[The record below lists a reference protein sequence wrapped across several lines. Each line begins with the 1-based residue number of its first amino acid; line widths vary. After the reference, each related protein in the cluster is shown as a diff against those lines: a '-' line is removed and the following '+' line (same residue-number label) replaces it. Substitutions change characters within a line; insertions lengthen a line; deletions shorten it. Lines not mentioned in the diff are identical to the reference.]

1 MENIAAYHLTGLA
14 MGAAGGL
21 LLLQLLVADIAG
33 MRVPHIPGAPIE
45 PDHNNFLF
53 RATRAL
59 GNMNESIAIFILF
72 TVVGILSQA
81 DPIWLGRFAVFYVV
95 MRTLYMLCY
104 WLNIKLARSA
114 CFLGALIGLLGL
126 GVVMTGGLIS

>member
-33 MRVPHIPGAPIE
+33 MRVPHIPGAPIK
-45 PDHNNFLF
+45 PDHKNFLF
-53 RATRAL
+53 RASRAL
-59 GNMNESIAIFILF
+59 GNMNESISIFILF
-72 TVVGILSQA
+72 TVVGILSGA
-81 DPIWLGRFAVFYVV
+81 DPVWLGRLAVIYVA
-95 MRTLYMLCY
+95 MRTAYMLCY

-114 CFLGALIGLLGL
+114 CFGGALLALIGL
-126 GVVMTGGLIS
+126 GVVMTGGLLH